1 MKTPR
6 QELEERAAIE
16 HDDPT
21 GLYDNISVEGAIAAF
36 AKYLLEKRQELQQP
50 EYNPSTY
57 QGSYALLG
65 KEQIIDEIV
74 EALKNELQDS
84 SNQGVKTE

>member
-1 MKTPR
+1 VKTPK

-21 GLYDNISVEGAIAAF
+21 GLYDNISINGAIAAF

-57 QGSYALLG
+57 QGSYAILG
-65 KEQIIDEIV
+65 KEQIIDELV
-74 EALKNELQDS
+74 ETLKNELQDT
-84 SNQGVKTE
+84 SNREAKPE